1 MSHTI
6 RTKPEPSCPACGA
19 RMVLRT
25 RRSDG
30 DKFWGC
36 PQFPICRGALNIGSD
51 GLPETDDDELPT
63 RKNGGHDGFL
73 WSE

>member
-1 MSHTI
+1 
-6 RTKPEPSCPACGA
+6 
-19 RMVLRT
+19 MVLRT